1 MMKVSRPV
9 CAMAAHNRGCG
20 KGAYTKGNYKNETIK
35 SRVGSTTQAL
45 LKPATEVPAWDF
57 PVSAKTYELFFV
69 ALCVILVICI
79 LEEATNGISSEH
91 AWPQVRAGWQQ

>member
-1 MMKVSRPV
+1 
-9 CAMAAHNRGCG
+9 MAAHNRGCG

-79 LEEATNGISSEH
+79 LEGH
-91 AWPQVRAGWQQ
+91 QWHQQRACLAAGGVAH